1 MDKIILNYLN
11 TFPTIVLVLI
21 IAVMLY
27 ILSKGAD
34 LLVDEAVGLS
44 VRWGIPKMII
54 GATIVSLGTTLPEVA
69 VSVFAALNGNP
80 DLALGNAIGSI
91 IADTGLIIGIA
102 AIIGKLPVDKMT
114 INRQGKVQILAGI
127 LLSIVCMPFFLK
139 DGKRIGIIPQWMGW
153 IFLVLLV
160 LYIYISLKWAKGSKA
175 EDEAAASETQKSVV
189 LQIIKMFL
197 GIVLVIGSSKILIPS
212 VEITAIRIGIPQSI
226 IAATLIAFGTSLPE
240 LITAITSVRKGHGE
254 LAVGNIVGADIL
266 NVLFVVGSSASV
278 TRGGL
283 LVPQNFYKIQIPAML
298 MILICFRCFCKNK
311 GGDVISK
318 REGLCLTC
326 IYAVYVLLSY
336 VWI

>member
-1 MDKIILNYLN
+1 MDIIIIKYLN
-11 TFPTIVLVLI
+11 TFPTIVLALI
-21 IAVMLY
+21 IAGMLY

-34 LLVDEAVGLS
+34 ILVDEAVGLS
-44 VRWGIPKMII
+44 VQWGIPKMII

-69 VSVFAALNGNP
+69 VSVFAALKGNP

-114 INRQGKVQILAGI
+114 IDRQGKVQILAGI
-127 LLSIVCMPFFLK
+127 LLSVVCMPFFLK
-139 DGKRIGIIPQWMGW
+139 EGKKVGIIPQWMGW
-153 IFLVLLV
+153 IFLALLV
-160 LYIYISLKWAKGSKA
+160 LYIYISLKWAKGSKS
-175 EDEAAASETQKSVV
+175 EDEEASETQKTAI
-189 LQIIKMFL
+189 LQILKMFL
-197 GIVLVIGSSKILIPS
+197 GIVLVIGSSKVLIPS

-254 LAVGNIVGADIL
+254 LAVGNIIGADIL

-298 MILICFRCFCKNK
+298 IILMCFRYFCKNK
-311 GGDVISK
+311 GGDVINK

-326 IYAVYVLLSY
+326 IYGVYVLLSY

>member
-11 TFPTIVLVLI
+11 SFPTIVLVLI
-21 IAVMLY
+21 IVGMLY

-69 VSVFAALNGNP
+69 VSVFAALEGNP

-102 AIIGKLPVDKMT
+102 AIIGKLPVDKIT

-139 DGKRIGIIPQWMGW
+139 GGKRIGIIPQWMGW
-153 IFLVLLV
+153 IFLGLLV

-175 EDEAAASETQKSVV
+175 EDEAAATEIQKSVV
-189 LQIIKMFL
+189 LQIIKMVL

-254 LAVGNIVGADIL
+254 LAVGNIIGADIL

-278 TRGGL
+278 TKGGL
-283 LVPQNFYKIQIPAML
+283 LVPENFYKIQIPAML
-298 MILICFRCFCKNK
+298 MILICFRYFCKNK
-311 GGDVISK
+311 HGDVISK
-318 REGLCLTC
+318 GEGLCLTC
-326 IYAVYVLLSY
+326 IYGVYLLLSY